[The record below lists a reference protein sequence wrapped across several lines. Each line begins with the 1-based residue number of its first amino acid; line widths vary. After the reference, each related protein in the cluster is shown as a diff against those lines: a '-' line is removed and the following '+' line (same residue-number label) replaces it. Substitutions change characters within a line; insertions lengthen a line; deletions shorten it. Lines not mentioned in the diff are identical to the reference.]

1 MTPSNTPSQAPGVEK
16 RRARSHTGAAMS
28 VPPDAA
34 APAVAPDGSPDV
46 SISVAEDS
54 DEALMLSYA
63 AGRAAA
69 FDTLYARHKGGVYR
83 YLLRHCGNAGTA
95 DELFQDVW
103 MNAIRARDRYVP
115 TAKFTTWLYTLAR
128 HRLVD
133 HWRAS
138 GQAKFVSIDDDG
150 DENTRTTVEALPAA
164 RQKEPEAQ
172 LATRQLGEQLR
183 AALATLPAA
192 QRDAFLLQHE
202 GGLSLAEIG
211 ELTGVGME
219 TVKSRLRYA
228 VARLRSE
235 LTELRTEPSTDL
247 GAARREELR

>member
-1 MTPSNTPSQAPGVEK
+1 MTTFVEPANAPGVEN
-16 RRARSHTGAAMS
+16 RRALLHWYTGRAMAALPNS
-28 VPPDAA
+28 VADSVT
-34 APAVAPDGSPDV
+34 AP
-46 SISVAEDS
+46 VAEDT

-103 MNAIRARDRYVP
+103 MNAIRARERYAP
-115 TAKFTTWLYTLAR
+115 TAKFTTWLYTLAH

-138 GQAKFVSIDDDG
+138 GQVKLASIDDDN
-150 DENTRTTVEALPAA
+150 DEATRAAVEAMPESRREEPDA
-164 RQKEPEAQ
+164 RM
-172 LATRQLGEQLR
+172 ATRQLRDQLH
-183 AALATLPAA
+183 AALAALPAV

-202 GGLSLAEIG
+202 GGLSLAEIAA
-211 ELTGVGME
+211 LTGVGLE

-228 VARLRSE
+228 VAKLRGE
-235 LTELRTEPSTDL
+235 LTSL
-247 GAARREELR
+247 REEFR